1 MDSKTINRIYAIWVA
16 TAALSVIFACCA
28 GCTARLSLPAV
39 EYAVR
44 EFHQPA
50 SRPAYQLTA
59 EQVTAAD
66 KRYEDYLEGK
76 NE

>member
-1 MDSKTINRIYAIWVA
+1 MKEATIYNIWVA
-16 TAALSVIFACCA
+16 TAALAVIFACCA

-44 EFHQPA
+44 EHHQPA